1 MIEDEYS
8 SGVYPKRPVEIVRGK
23 GVRVWDSNGREYI
36 DCVAGF
42 GVALIGHCNDMVV
55 KAIKIQAEIL
65 ITCPGIFYNDVRA
78 KLLELLAKI
87 TPKPLSKTF
96 LSNSGTESVEC
107 ALKIARK
114 YTGRKEIIAMKRAFH
129 GRTMG
134 SLSATW
140 RKKYKKSFEPLVP
153 GFKHAVFND
162 LDSVQDLIT
171 NNTAAIIVEPIQG
184 EGGVYIADREF
195 IRGLRDV
202 CDDKNILLIFDEVQT
217 GFGRTGKMFAL
228 EHYNVSPDILCIGKG
243 MAGGLPVGATIA
255 RPEIFESLRKGEHGS
270 TFGGNP
276 LVAAASIATINFIL
290 KNNLHEKAGE
300 KGRYLLN
307 KLRKIESR
315 VIREIRGIGL
325 MIGIELKFPVK
336 NYILKAMEKG
346 VLIHS
351 SGISIL
357 RLLPPLVISYGEL
370 EIVAECL
377 NEVLGHEDTYI
388 G

>member
-1 MIEDEYS
+1 MIEDKYS
-8 SGVYPKRPVEIVRGK
+8 SGIYPKRPLEIVKGK
-23 GVRVWDSNGREYI
+23 GVKVWDSNGREYI

-42 GVALIGHCNDMVV
+42 GVALIGHCNNVV
-55 KAIKIQAEIL
+55 VEAIKRQAETL
-65 ITCPGIFYNDVRA
+65 ITCPGIFYNDIRS

-87 TPKPLSKTF
+87 TPENLSKTF
-96 LSNSGTESVEC
+96 LSNSGTESIEC

-114 YTGRKEIIAMKRAFH
+114 YTGKKEIIAMKRAFH

-140 RKKYKKSFEPLVP
+140 RKKYKEAFEPLVP
-153 GFKHAVFND
+153 GFKHAAFND
-162 LDSVQDLIT
+162 LDSVQNLIT
-171 NNTAAIIVEPIQG
+171 NNTAAIIVEPVQG
-184 EGGVYIADREF
+184 EGGVYIGEQEF

-202 CDDKNILLIFDEVQT
+202 CDDKDILLIFDEIQT

-255 RPEIFESLRKGEHGS
+255 RPEIYSSLRKSEHGS

-276 LVAAASIATINFIL
+276 LVATASIATINFIL
-290 KNNLHEKAGE
+290 ENKLSQKADE

-307 KLRKIESR
+307 KLRKIDSNI
-315 VIREIRGIGL
+315 VREIRGIGL

-336 NYILKAMEKG
+336 KYILEAMKRG

-351 SGISIL
+351 SGINIL
-357 RLLPPLVISYGEL
+357 RLLPPLIIGYREL
-370 EIVAECL
+370 DIIAECL
-377 NEVLGHEDTYI
+377 NEVL
-388 G
+388 